1 MTGTELRTLVRDA
14 GDDVVFAYSSD
25 GSMFASG
32 DGVSSATLWDAKT
45 GAELKSLKWE
55 TARVPMTIYRPVRT
69 SLAFS
74 ADGKLLAS
82 GSDDYTIRL
91 FDTVEGTPLHT
102 LKGHELDIVSVAF
115 SPDGG
120 ALASVSG
127 DKTVR
132 LWDTKTGANRHTL
145 QPEMG
150 AMSVVFTPNGGEVAT
165 GGTDGSIDF
174 WDADTGAHRKTLK
187 AHSEWVR
194 SLDFSSDGS
203 TLVSAGLDGTILLW
217 DFPR

>member
-1 MTGTELRTLVRDA
+1 MKDA
-14 GDDVVFAYSSD
+14 GDDVVFAYSAD
-25 GSMFASG
+25 GSMLASG
-32 DGVSSATLWDAKT
+32 DAVSSATLWDAKT
-45 GAELKSLKWE
+45 GAKLKSLTWK

-74 ADGKLLAS
+74 PDGKMLAS

-91 FDTVEGTPLHT
+91 FDTAEGTPLHT
-102 LKGHELDIVSVAF
+102 LEGHELDIISVVF

-132 LWDTKTGANRHTL
+132 LWDTKTGAVRRTL

-150 AMSVVFTPNGGEVAT
+150 AMSMVFTPEGAEVVT
-165 GGTDGSIDF
+165 GGSTGSIDF
-174 WDADTGAHRKTLK
+174 WDAETGAHQRTLK
-187 AHSEWVR
+187 GHTAWVR
-194 SLDFSSDGS
+194 SLVFSLGGN
-203 TLVSAGLDGTILLW
+203 TLVSGSLDGTILLW
-217 DFPR
+217 AYSP